1 LVISI
6 DLEIAAQ
13 LRIILSELRSTESRR
28 IGGLNAGMAMIKEIP
43 IKIIGHP
50 DRRSMAERLAEKV
63 DGVVSWHS
71 RGRMDHLLGCALNH
85 LDALK
90 SFLELNVDWVV
101 CLEDDAVPLPEFR
114 RHLSEALEYAPAPV
128 VGLYLGTG
136 NPSGEAQ
143 RQIRQ
148 AVVSA
153 EERGHAWLLADCLIG
168 SVGYALEAHLLE
180 DMIEF
185 IEDRDEELPL
195 RISRW
200 AQDRKIPICYTQP
213 SLVDHADVD
222 SIGRP
227 WRGDKYTG
235 RKAWNFSQ
243 PSCWYTGTVQL
254 GHCPVWSAPK
264 EEKGA
269 N

>member
-1 LVISI
+1 MSK
-6 DLEIAAQ
+6 D
-13 LRIILSELRSTESRR
+13 
-28 IGGLNAGMAMIKEIP
+28 IP

-50 DRRSMAERLAEKV
+50 DRAPMAEQLAETV
-63 DGVVSWHS
+63 GGIISWDR
-71 RGRMDHLLGCALNH
+71 RGKIDHQVGCSLNH

-90 SFLELNVDWVV
+90 SLVGVQSNWVT
-101 CLEDDAVPLPEFR
+101 CLEDDAVPLPDFR
-114 RHLSEALEYAPAPV
+114 RHLVEALEFAPTPI

-148 AVVSA
+148 AVVTA
-153 EERGHAWLLADCLIG
+153 EAHGSSWLIADCLIG
-168 SVGYALEAHLLE
+168 SVGYAMEAHLLE

-227 WRGDKYTG
+227 WRGTKYTG
-235 RKAWNFSQ
+235 RKAWNFGK
-243 PSCWYTGTVQL
+243 PSVWYTKSIQL
-254 GHCPVWSAPK
+254 GYCPVWSAPK
-264 EEKGA
+264 EEER
-269 N
+269 